1 MPLRRDVIYPI
12 FLKCIDYIENDTFWR
27 ETFEEL
33 SYGNCYQGSYINKG
47 FICSNVKGKEFIYK
61 FIDKEPER
69 IYQDVTKL
77 FKEKLNIMSRNDRK
91 ILIDEFE
98 EVEKNLKAIKN
109 TDWSEIKKKSLKDIL
124 FQNFLINAKKT
135 YELSDYQLKKIYNSI
150 NLGLMLKS
158 IKNSDILYENG
169 EIKEIK
175 GIVFYKGK
183 YNIDIDIYSGLDEEV
198 SKTVEKKDRKLLRYL

>member
-12 FLKCIDYIENDTFWR
+12 FLKCIDYIGNDTFWK

-47 FICSNVKGKEFIYK
+47 FLCSNVKGKEFIYK
-61 FIDKEPER
+61 FIDKEPDR
-69 IYQDVTKL
+69 IYQDVIKL
-77 FKEKLNIMSRNDRK
+77 FKDKLNIMSRNDRK

-98 EVEKNLKAIKN
+98 EVEKNLKSIKN
-109 TDWSEIKKKSLKDIL
+109 TDWVDIKKKSLKDIL
-124 FQNFLINAKKT
+124 LQNFLIKAKKT

-158 IKNSDILYENG
+158 IKNTDIIYEDG

-175 GIVFYKGK
+175 GIFFLQGK
-183 YNIDIDIYSGLDEEV
+183 YRIDIDIYSGLDEEV
-198 SKTVEKKDRKLLRYL
+198 SKAIEKKERKLFRYL

>member
-33 SYGNCYQGSYINKG
+33 SYGNCYQGSYISKG

-61 FIDKEPER
+61 FIDKEPEK

-77 FKEKLNIMSRNDRK
+77 FKEKLNIMSKNDRK

-109 TDWSEIKKKSLKDIL
+109 TDWADIKKKSLKDIL
-124 FQNFLINAKKT
+124 FQNFLINAKRT

-158 IKNSDILYENG
+158 IKNSDIIYENG

-175 GIVFYKGK
+175 GIIFAKGK
-183 YNIDIDIYSGLDEEV
+183 YAIEIDIYSGLDEEV
-198 SKTVEKKDRKLLRYL
+198 SKIIEKKDRKLLRYL

>member
-61 FIDKEPER
+61 FIDKDPEK

-109 TDWSEIKKKSLKDIL
+109 TEWSEIKKKSLKDIL

-158 IKNSDILYENG
+158 IKNTDIVYENG

-175 GIVFYKGK
+175 GIYFSKGK
-183 YNIDIDIYSGLDEEV
+183 FKIDIDIYSGLDEEV
-198 SKTVEKKDRKLLRYL
+198 SKTVEKKERKLLRYL

>member
-12 FLKCIDYIENDTFWR
+12 FLKCIDYIGNDTFWK

-47 FICSNVKGKEFIYK
+47 FLCSNVKGKEFIYK
-61 FIDKEPER
+61 FIDKEPDR
-69 IYQDVTKL
+69 IYQDVIKL
-77 FKEKLNIMSRNDRK
+77 FKDKLNIMSRNDRK

-98 EVEKNLKAIKN
+98 EVEKNLKSIKN
-109 TDWSEIKKKSLKDIL
+109 TDWVDIKKKSLKDIL
-124 FQNFLINAKKT
+124 LQNFLIKAKKT

-158 IKNSDILYENG
+158 IKNTDIVYDNG

-175 GIVFYKGK
+175 GIVFLKGK
-183 YNIDIDIYSGLDEEV
+183 YRIDIDIYSGLDEEV
-198 SKTVEKKDRKLLRYL
+198 SKAIEKKDRKLLRYL

>member
-61 FIDKEPER
+61 FIDKEPEK

-109 TDWSEIKKKSLKDIL
+109 TDWSDIKKKSLKDIL

>member
-12 FLKCIDYIENDTFWR
+12 FLKCIEYIENDTFWR

-61 FIDKEPER
+61 FIDKEPEK

-109 TDWSEIKKKSLKDIL
+109 TDWSDIKKKSLKDIL

-158 IKNSDILYENG
+158 IKNSDIVYENG

-183 YNIDIDIYSGLDEEV
+183 YSIDIDIYAGLDEDV

>member
-47 FICSNVKGKEFIYK
+47 FLCSNVKGKEFIYK
-61 FIDKEPER
+61 FIDKEPEK

-109 TDWSEIKKKSLKDIL
+109 TDWVEIKKKSLKDIL
-124 FQNFLINAKKT
+124 FQNFLIKAKKK

-158 IKNSDILYENG
+158 IKNTDIIYDNG

-175 GIVFYKGK
+175 GIVFSKGK
-183 YNIDIDIYSGLDEEV
+183 YRIDIDIYSGLDEEV
-198 SKTVEKKDRKLLRYL
+198 SKSIEKKDRKLFRYL